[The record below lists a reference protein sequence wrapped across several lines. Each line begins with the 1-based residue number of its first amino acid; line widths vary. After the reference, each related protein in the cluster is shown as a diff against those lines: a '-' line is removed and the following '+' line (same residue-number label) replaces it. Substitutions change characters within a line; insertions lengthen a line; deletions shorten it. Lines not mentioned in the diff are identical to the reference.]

1 MQIIIEKPSVH
12 KDSLIF
18 DTERDMFSWYLS
30 LWDELDFRWEDNLSE
45 KTVEAILLN
54 KHKPILYTNI

>member
-1 MQIIIEKPSVH
+1 MQITIEKPSVH
-12 KDSLIF
+12 NDSLIF
-18 DTERDMFSWYLS
+18 DTERDMFSWYLL

-54 KHKPILYTNI
+54 KYRSILYTNI